1 VAVKEKEGPAGVLY
15 YWNGERPMDPDAPQL
30 HGMGEI
36 RLESVDRASGY
47 WTTRSDAQP
56 DLNARTS
63 GVYWRTDPEDLGILD
78 GPDDGRRAELIVE
91 RLKRWKSM
99 ATKP

>member
-1 VAVKEKEGPAGVLY
+1 VKEKEGPAGVFY
-15 YWNGERPMDPDAPQL
+15 YWKGERPMDPDAPQL

-47 WTTRSDAQP
+47 WTTRSDTQP

-63 GVYWRTDPEDLGILD
+63 ASTGGQIRRIWASWTGRTMGDA
-78 GPDDGRRAELIVE
+78 RN
-91 RLKRWKSM
+91 
-99 ATKP
+99 